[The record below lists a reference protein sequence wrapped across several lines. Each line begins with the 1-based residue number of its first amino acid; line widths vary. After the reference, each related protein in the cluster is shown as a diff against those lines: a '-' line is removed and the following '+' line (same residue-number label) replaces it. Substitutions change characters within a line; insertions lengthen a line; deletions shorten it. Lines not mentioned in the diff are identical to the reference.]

1 MKKSDIAMIILI
13 ASISMVVAYF
23 VVKAIPVFQST
34 NKPKQVSTFQ
44 EISPT
49 VDPVDRD
56 VFNDEAINP
65 AVEVFIGGNATQSNP
80 QPGQ

>member
-34 NKPKQVSTFQ
+34 NQPKQVSTFE
-44 EISPT
+44 EISSS
-49 VDPVDRD
+49 VADPDPE

-65 AVEVFIGGNATQSNP
+65 AVEVFIGGGPSQSNP
-80 QPGQ
+80 QSGR

>member
-23 VVKAIPVFQST
+23 VVKAIPVFQTT
-34 NKPKQVSTFQ
+34 NQPKQVSTFK

-49 VDPVDRD
+49 VDETDTE

-65 AVEVFIGGNATQSNP
+65 AVEVFIGGGSSQSNP
-80 QPGQ
+80 QSGQ